1 PGNSG
6 NSSGNNNSDDDS
18 SPGNSGNSSGNGN
31 NDSDADSGSGNSDN
45 SNGNGNN
52 EPEGDDADPGPGNS
66 GSSSGNGN
74 NDSDADSGPGNS
86 GSSNGNGNNDSEDNN
101 LISGNP
107 DLTVDEC
114 LASPFCVLEEDTSK
128 GKGNNTD
135 NGNGNGNNSSKLTQS
150 GENLI
155 RNLITSS
162 SALINDSIDR
172 VVSGSVDDNTVLIT
186 SISTDAEGGIDSSAS
201 VGDLTINWGYW
212 SLPGLLSQDQEF
224 SRQEFQRVYLAVV
237 DPADM
242 DALKSTSAN
251 WSYNSVADQFTGSGS
266 AGTMTDLNVGFDVD
280 LNSGAIR
287 NGSFSAEVD
296 YGEELWSMNFTGNV
310 NGAVA
315 SMNNF
320 SDSVVITP
328 AGISQGIQG
337 ELGGVFTGTGNT
349 NAFVT
354 GFSLNNGSNAVLG
367 GFGLL
372 EGSAP

>member
-1 PGNSG
+1 
-6 NSSGNNNSDDDS
+6 
-18 SPGNSGNSSGNGN
+18 
-31 NDSDADSGSGNSDN
+31 
-45 SNGNGNN
+45 
-52 EPEGDDADPGPGNS
+52 
-66 GSSSGNGN
+66 
-74 NDSDADSGPGNS
+74 
-86 GSSNGNGNNDSEDNN
+86 
-101 LISGNP
+101 
-107 DLTVDEC
+107 
-114 LASPFCVLEEDTSK
+114 
-128 GKGNNTD
+128 
-135 NGNGNGNNSSKLTQS
+135 
-150 GENLI
+150 LI
-155 RNLITSS
+155 RNLITSNS
-162 SALINDSIDR
+162 ELFNDSIGQVR
-172 VVSGSVDDNTVLIT
+172 PESIEGSSVLIT
-186 SISTDAEGGIDSSAS
+186 SISSDAEGGIDSSAS
-201 VGDLTINWGYW
+201 VGDLTISWGYW

-224 SRQEFQRVYLAVV
+224 SRLEFQRVYLAVV

-280 LNSGAIR
+280 LNSGVIS
-287 NGSFSAEVD
+287 NGSFTAEVG
-296 YGEELWSMNFTGNV
+296 YGEELWSMNFTGKV
-310 NGAVA
+310 NGANA

>member
-1 PGNSG
+1 
-6 NSSGNNNSDDDS
+6 
-18 SPGNSGNSSGNGN
+18 
-31 NDSDADSGSGNSDN
+31 
-45 SNGNGNN
+45 
-52 EPEGDDADPGPGNS
+52 
-66 GSSSGNGN
+66 
-74 NDSDADSGPGNS
+74 
-86 GSSNGNGNNDSEDNN
+86 
-101 LISGNP
+101 
-107 DLTVDEC
+107 
-114 LASPFCVLEEDTSK
+114 
-128 GKGNNTD
+128 
-135 NGNGNGNNSSKLTQS
+135 
-150 GENLI
+150 
-155 RNLITSS
+155 
-162 SALINDSIDR
+162 
-172 VVSGSVDDNTVLIT
+172 
-186 SISTDAEGGIDSSAS
+186 
-201 VGDLTINWGYW
+201 
-212 SLPGLLSQDQEF
+212 
-224 SRQEFQRVYLAVV
+224 
-237 DPADM
+237 
-242 DALKSTSAN
+242 
-251 WSYNSVADQFTGSGS
+251 
-266 AGTMTDLNVGFDVD
+266 MTDLNVGFDVD